1 MTPRLRQALEAWERK
16 LPIAKAEHEHGLLQA
31 YLAEPDDEPRFE
43 VGDRVTVDNSTGT
56 IEDVLYYFRPDNTN
70 RSPGWWADKDLEP
83 IPDEPELKPCP
94 WCGSPAELRKNDA
107 YFWVWCGHPDTQN
120 GYGCEVSPSGPCCTT
135 EAEAV
140 AVWNRRALEDE

>member
-83 IPDEPELKPCP
+83 IPDEPELLPCGYRECSTTGP
-94 WCGSPAELRKNDA
+94 PYPYGGEYGWYVTCG
-107 YFWVWCGHPDTQN
+107 CGAR
-120 GYGCEVSPSGPCCTT
+120 GPSKRT
-135 EAEAV
+135 EAEAI
-140 AVWNRRALEDE
+140 AAWNRRGGE